1 MKAIQIKYLPP
12 TDTLGSRWKVWADGV
27 GSMTAPVDM
36 TIVPTLGGGYKETA
50 PFNPEAQA
58 EALASDFAETKWGL
72 GILGIGTLPNGNYVA
87 LLSND

>member
-27 GSMTAPVDM
+27 GSITEHYDYA
-36 TIVPTLGGGYKETA
+36 
-50 PFNPEAQA
+50 FNNDVQV
-58 EALASDFAETKWGL
+58 EALANDFAQAKWNI
-72 GILGIGTLPNGNYVA
+72 GIMGIGTLPNGNYVA

>member
-12 TDTLGSRWKVWADGV
+12 TNTLGSRWKVWADGV
-27 GSMTAPVDM
+27 GSITEPYDYLAFMQT
-36 TIVPTLGGGYKETA
+36 
-50 PFNPEAQA
+50 PFSPEVQV
-58 EALASDFAETKWGL
+58 EALASDFAETKWGV